1 MTIKS
6 IQPAIATMPTSSTMV
21 TVVTAGVILSA
32 AGEAIA
38 FIPNALGRAL
48 LHNERLTY
56 YSPVSNIRDRRMT
69 EKCLHQGWVI
79 GNILQLRIHSALQ
92 IFARLQ
98 R

>member
-1 MTIKS
+1 MRVRFHLFPFYFVYPKL
-6 IQPAIATMPTSSTMV
+6 PASCLMRNMLYPLLMPEFSARRHDSRPIAK
-21 TVVTAGVILSA
+21 
-32 AGEAIA
+32 
-38 FIPNALGRAL
+38 R
-48 LHNERLTY
+48 Y